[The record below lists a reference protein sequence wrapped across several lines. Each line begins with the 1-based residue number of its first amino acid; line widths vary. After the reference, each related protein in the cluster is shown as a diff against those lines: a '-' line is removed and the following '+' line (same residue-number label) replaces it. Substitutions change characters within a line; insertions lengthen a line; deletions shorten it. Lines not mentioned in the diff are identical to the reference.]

1 MGCGASTANA
11 GRSYPESGKKL
22 RDDAALEDVYDLGGV
37 LGEGGY
43 STVRVATHRE
53 TGEQFACK
61 VITLP
66 KAGRGNDDCTVPSRE
81 SVMKEI
87 DALLDLDHP
96 NVVGLKEY
104 FVDQSKVYLITEL
117 LRGGALLE
125 AVLEKGHYSEAD
137 ARAVFRQLILAIQ
150 YLHSQGV
157 VHRDV
162 KLDNLLL
169 VSPGDIS
176 HIKIAD
182 FGFAKKLHSGQG
194 SAMQTVCG
202 TSGYIAPEV
211 IQVAMLPSG
220 DVRSTWDQ
228 KQQHYG
234 VVLYMLLA
242 GSPPF
247 FDASEPRLLRSIMH
261 AKYDFDTEAWEP
273 VSGEAKDLIRKLL
286 VVDPAQRLTC
296 EQVLQ
301 HPWMSQVLDEGA
313 QLPAT
318 AAAIKQELTRRRS
331 SNRSGTL
338 QQRIEEALR
347 ETPSGSRAATPAVS
361 ASVTP
366 LRSDMQAAAAA
377 ALAEAGGPSPQRHT

>member
-1 MGCGASTANA
+1 MQEMYAL
-11 GRSYPESGKKL
+11 SYLYVHLFPQ
-22 RDDAALEDVYDLGGV
+22 A
-37 LGEGGY
+37 GY

-53 TGEQFACK
+53 SGEQFACK
-61 VITLP
+61 VVTLP
-66 KAGRGNDDCTVPSRE
+66 KAGRNTDCTMPCRE
-81 SVMKEI
+81 TVMKEI

-125 AVLEKGHYSEAD
+125 AVLEQGHYSEAD
-137 ARAVFRQLILAIQ
+137 ARTVFRQLIMAIQ

-176 HIKIAD
+176 RIKIAD
-182 FGFAKKLHSGQG
+182 FGFAKKLQG
-194 SAMQTVCG
+194 GRGNAMQTVCG

-220 DVRSTWDQ
+220 DMRSTWEQ
-228 KQQHYG
+228 KQQHYGPPCDLWSAG

-247 FDASEPRLLRSIMH
+247 FDASEPRLLRSIMQ
-261 AKYDFDTEAWEP
+261 AKYDFDTAAWDP

-301 HPWMSQVLDEGA
+301 HPWMSKVLDGGA

-318 AAAIKQELTRRRS
+318 AAAIKHELTRRRS

-338 QQRIEEALR
+338 QQRIEDALR
-347 ETPSGSRAATPAVS
+347 ETPAGSRAATPAVS

-366 LRSDMQAAAAA
+366 SRLDMQAAAAA
-377 ALAEAGGPSPQRHT
+377 AVKETTAPS